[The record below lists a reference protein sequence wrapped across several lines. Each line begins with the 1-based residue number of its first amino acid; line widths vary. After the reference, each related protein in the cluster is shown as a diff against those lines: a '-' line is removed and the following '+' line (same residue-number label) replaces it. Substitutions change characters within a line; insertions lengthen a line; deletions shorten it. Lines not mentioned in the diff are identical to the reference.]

1 KGERQ
6 DVLDHTNES
15 VKRVFKYRDKQE
27 LLNKYHELLDKYF
40 LHNIS
45 FYEED
50 KNNERIYGLVVHTKN
65 KLGDEDY
72 ERV

>member
-1 KGERQ
+1 M
-6 DVLDHTNES
+6 LDHTNKS

-50 KNNERIYGLVVHTKN
+50 KNNECIYGLVVHTKN

>member
-1 KGERQ
+1 M
-6 DVLDHTNES
+6 
-15 VKRVFKYRDKQE
+15 
-27 LLNKYHELLDKYF
+27 
-40 LHNIS
+40 S

-50 KNNERIYGLVVHTKN
+50 KNNERIYALVVHTKN

>member
-1 KGERQ
+1 M
-6 DVLDHTNES
+6 LDHTNES

-50 KNNERIYGLVVHTKN
+50 KNNERIWFSCSY
-65 KLGDEDY
+65 
-72 ERV
+72 

>member
-1 KGERQ
+1 M
-6 DVLDHTNES
+6 LDHTNES

-50 KNNERIYGLVVHTKN
+50 KKQRTYIWFSCSY
-65 KLGDEDY
+65 
-72 ERV
+72 